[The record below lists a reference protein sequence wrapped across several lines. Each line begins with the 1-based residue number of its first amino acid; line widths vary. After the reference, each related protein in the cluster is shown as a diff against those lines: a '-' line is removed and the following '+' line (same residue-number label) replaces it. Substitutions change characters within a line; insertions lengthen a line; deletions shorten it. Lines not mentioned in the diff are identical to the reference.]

1 MNNRLL
7 GSVRT
12 DVASRLVHGFI
23 RSRPGRSGT
32 VEREPE
38 ATMRY
43 LAWSC
48 WRPALLLLLLTS
60 TAPRPVIRALPRTT
74 VAPAFSRRCTWP
86 LSSDILRF
94 SRLVIQSRKFDA

>member
-1 MNNRLL
+1 MNKRLL
-7 GSVRT
+7 GSART
-12 DVASRLVHGFI
+12 DVASRLVHGLI

-43 LAWSC
+43 LAFSWWC
-48 WRPALLLLLLTS
+48 AALLLLLVTS
-60 TAPRPVIRALPRTT
+60 TAPGPVIRALPRIM

-94 SRLVIQSRKFDA
+94 SRLVIQSRK